1 MASVK
6 LILLQD
12 VDNVGL
18 AGEEINV
25 APGFARNY
33 LVPRGLAAKASASTL
48 RVLAARKEKIEEQ
61 RRLEI
66 EKSKSVAELIAKTE
80 ITIPMQASNDD
91 TLFGSVTARVIA
103 EKLKEKSIIVEHTQ
117 VKLHEPIKALGMFD
131 VEIKLHGDIMA
142 KAKVWVVRA

>member
-33 LVPRGLAAKASASTL
+33 LIPRNLAAKASASTL

-103 EKLKEKSIIVEHTQ
+103 EKLKEKSINVEHTQ